1 MFRIFGP
8 PGTGKTTTLLNM
20 VEKQMEDGI
29 LPSQIAFLAFTRKA
43 AKEARE
49 RASKRFKLNMD
60 KDLFYF
66 KTLHSFAF
74 AMSDIQSTQL
84 MKNDHMDELST
95 IIKFNLRGS
104 QNGSF
109 GDTPTVSE
117 NPIMRIIQLSRL
129 LREPLENTYRRVSF
143 SADFTPFIEVDYIAK
158 CYRKYKK
165 QRYLFDYTDILE
177 RFVEKEGSF
186 CPNFKVCYI
195 DEAQDLSPLQ
205 WEMIEFINKRS
216 DKMYLAGD
224 DDQAIYRWAGASV
237 ESFISMQ
244 GVSDH
249 LLRSYRVPK
258 SVHRVADRIVRRIK
272 NRRSK
277 LYTPKEGSAG
287 LVKRVSAPSSV
298 DMSEG
303 EWLVLAQCNYM
314 LISIADMLRSQG
326 LLFELHGKRSISDK
340 ITTAVRAWETL
351 RNGKQIDLQSV
362 KTMYTYMRANTRVKR
377 GFKKITATTENPL
390 YSIEDLQQNHG
401 LLANVGMIWHVALD
415 GLPETE
421 SAYLTAMLRR
431 KEKITSEPRIKVST
445 IHGAKGG
452 EADNILLL
460 TDISP
465 TADNSRLAGDEHAQ
479 QLDDDLHRLFYVAVT
494 RTKENLYLVDP
505 DDQLRSYSI

>member
-29 LPSQIAFLAFTRKA
+29 LPSQIGFLAFTRKA
-43 AKEARE
+43 AREARE
-49 RASKRFKLNMD
+49 RAAKRFQLNMD

-74 AMSDIQSTQL
+74 AMSDIQSSQL
-84 MKNDHMDELST
+84 MKSDHMEDLGT
-95 IIKFNLRGS
+95 MIGFNLKGGQVS
-104 QNGSF
+104 SF
-109 GDTPTVSE
+109 DDSPTVSE

-129 LREPLENTYRRVSF
+129 MREPLEKTYRRVSF
-143 SADFTPFIEVDYIAK
+143 SQENIPFIEVDYIAK
-158 CYRKYKK
+158 CYKKYKT

-186 CPNFKVCYI
+186 CPNFKVCYV

-205 WEMIEFINKRS
+205 WDMIKFIDARS

-237 ESFISMQ
+237 EHFLSLP

-249 LLRSYRVPK
+249 LLKSYRIPK
-258 SVHRVADRIVRRIK
+258 SVHRVADRIVGRIK
-272 NRRSK
+272 NRRRK
-277 LYTPKEGSAG
+277 PYTPKENASGK
-287 LVKRVSAPSSV
+287 VTRISAPHSV
-298 DMSEG
+298 EMNEG
-303 EWLVLAQCNYM
+303 EWLILAQCNYM
-314 LISIADMLRSQG
+314 LISVAEMLRSQG
-326 LLFELHGKRSISDK
+326 LLFEMHGKRSIDDK
-340 ITTAVRAWETL
+340 ITTAVRGWETL
-351 RNGKQIDLQSV
+351 RNDKQIDLHTV
-362 KTMYTYMRANTRVKR
+362 KTMYSYMRSNSRIKR
-377 GFKKITATTENPL
+377 GFKKVSTTADNPL
-390 YSIEDLQQNHG
+390 FTLEDLQNKHG
-401 LLANVGMIWHVALD
+401 LLANAGMIWHVALD
-415 GLPETE
+415 ALPETE
-421 SAYLTAMLRR
+421 STYLTAMLRR

-452 EADNILLL
+452 EADNVMLL

-479 QLDDDLHRLFYVAVT
+479 QLNDDLHRLFYVAVT

>member
-29 LPSQIAFLAFTRKA
+29 LPNQIAFLAFTRKA
-43 AKEARE
+43 AREARE
-49 RASKRFKLNMD
+49 RAAKRFSLNMD

-74 AMSDIQSTQL
+74 AMSDIQSSQL
-84 MKNDHMDELST
+84 MKGEHMDDLSK
-95 IIKFNLRGS
+95 IIGFNLKSS
-104 QNGSF
+104 QNGF
-109 GDTPTVSE
+109 FMDTPTVSE

-129 LREPLENTYRRVSF
+129 LREPLENTYRRISF
-143 SADFTPFIEVDYIAK
+143 SSDFTPFIEVEYIAK
-158 CYRKYKK
+158 CYKKYKT

-186 CPNFKVCYI
+186 CPNFKVCYV

-205 WEMIEFINKRS
+205 WEMINFINDRS
-216 DKMYLAGD
+216 SKMYLAGD

-237 ESFISMQ
+237 ESFISMH
-244 GVSDH
+244 GISDH

-258 SVHRVADRIVRRIK
+258 TVHRVADRIVRRIK
-272 NRRSK
+272 NRRAK
-277 LYTPKEGSAG
+277 LYTPKEDSTGS
-287 LVKRVSAPSSV
+287 VKRVATPHSV
-298 DMSEG
+298 NMNEG
-303 EWLVLAQCNYM
+303 EWLILAQCNYM
-314 LISIADMLRSQG
+314 LIPIAEMLKSQG

-340 ITTAVRAWETL
+340 VTTAVRGWETL
-351 RNGKQIDLQSV
+351 RNGKQIDLNTV
-362 KTMYTYMRANTRVKR
+362 RLMYSYMRANTRIKR
-377 GFKKITATTENPL
+377 GFKKISTTTENPL
-390 YSIEDLQQNHG
+390 FSLEDLQQNHG
-401 LLANVGMIWHVALD
+401 LLANVGMIWHVALN
-415 GLPETE
+415 GLPETD

-431 KEKITSEPRIKVST
+431 NEKITSEPRIKVST

-452 EADNILLL
+452 EADNVMLL

-465 TADNSRLAGDEHAQ
+465 TADNSRLLGDEHAQ

-494 RTKENLYLVDP
+494 RTKQNLFLVDP
-505 DDQLRSYSI
+505 EDHLRSYSI